1 MLPGPAS
8 TLPTLPAEEKQALE
22 LAEEEELRN
31 MPGYSHEKEKKKP
44 ENEIDQT
51 AEIVEPKNPEE
62 ERVGNDTRKDECTK
76 GETEKI
82 THKLRDRSKI
92 RKPARFL

>member
-1 MLPGPAS
+1 MR
-8 TLPTLPAEEKQALE
+8 KK
-22 LAEEEELRN
+22 R
-31 MPGYSHEKEKKKP
+31 KKP

-62 ERVGNDTRKDECTK
+62 ERVGNDTRKDECIK